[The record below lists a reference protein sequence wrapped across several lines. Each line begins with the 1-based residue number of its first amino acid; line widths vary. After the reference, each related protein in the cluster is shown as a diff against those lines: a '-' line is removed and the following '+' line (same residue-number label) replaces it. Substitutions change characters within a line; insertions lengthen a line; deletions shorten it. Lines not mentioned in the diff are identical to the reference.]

1 MLYTVKTI
9 SSPHNDEIKQLA
21 RLVQNSRERRKQGL
35 MVLEGIHLT
44 DACLDAGQPPQR
56 LYLNEAAS
64 PMLKYKPCWPGCLPV

>member
-21 RLVQNSRERRKQGL
+21 RLVQNSRERRKQDL

-44 DACLDAGQPPQR
+44 DAAWMQGSRHSACT
-56 LYLNEAAS
+56 
-64 PMLKYKPCWPGCLPV
+64 